1 MKLSRES
8 SVAKQAGRG
17 PKPSHDD
24 QTPSGPAPGAE
35 PRREALE
42 ETQALIQELR
52 STASELNES
61 RQALEE
67 LNLQLQRTN
76 LELQQKLHE
85 LQATNDDLNNL
96 LASSNIVTVFLDRG
110 LRIRRFTDA
119 AAALLRLQRSDI
131 GRAATDLKTIADDGD
146 LAADAQQVL
155 GRLQPV
161 GREVG
166 DRDGRCYER
175 RTAPYRTQDGRIE
188 GVVVTWHD
196 ITELKAA
203 ERALQTL
210 NSRLEARVAE
220 RTAELAQQQRLLQ
233 VMLRSVDEGV
243 VVVDRNG
250 HVLMENQAAIRIVG
264 YSARETGADGWC
276 EAVGTHA
283 ADGVTPLARD
293 ELPTRRALRGEE
305 VQATELVLHG
315 AAGDRNVV
323 VLVRAS
329 PLRDE
334 GGAITGA
341 IANFSDIT
349 ERKRSA
355 EIEARL
361 AALVRSARAAVLTW
375 ATDGRVV
382 DWNAGAERL
391 FGYSAEEICGR
402 DVAVLSMAGE
412 RREFGGGADAAQA
425 VYDRELVMRH
435 KNGQPVH
442 VAWTAAA
449 VRDSAGRV
457 VGAAG
462 IGADISDRARLER
475 QVAMMIDEQR
485 QQLGRDLHDSLGQ
498 QLTANGLLA
507 GTLKGRVES
516 NEPVADLIDKLERG
530 VDTAKAQLRAIVKGL
545 APVEIDASGLVFALD
560 ELAERTRRDH
570 AIDCR
575 LECPQPVPSL
585 DGFTANQLFLIARE
599 AVHNAVKHARPRSIV
614 IRLENVDG
622 VCLTVLDDG
631 IGIVRAED
639 HRGDDA
645 GLGLRIMRYRCRII
659 GGNLKVQRR
668 SEGGTLLSCG
678 LVASGGP
685 QGAATGRA

>member
-1 MKLSRES
+1 
-8 SVAKQAGRG
+8 VAKQQADRGQKQARDVEASNGR
-17 PKPSHDD
+17 
-24 QTPSGPAPGAE
+24 APGVESSRDAHE
-35 PRREALE
+35 EA
-42 ETQALIQELR
+42 QALTAELR
-52 STASELNES
+52 STASELSES

-67 LNLQLQRTN
+67 LNLALQRTN
-76 LELQQKLHE
+76 LELQQKLQE

-96 LASSNIVTVFLDRG
+96 LASSNIATVFLDRG
-110 LRIRRFTDA
+110 LRIMRFTSA
-119 AAALLRLQRSDI
+119 AAALLHLEAADS
-131 GRAATDLKTIADDGD
+131 GRAATDLATIARDGD
-146 LAADAQQVL
+146 LAADADEVL
-155 GRLQPV
+155 QRLHPV
-161 GREVG
+161 HRKVG

-175 RTAPYRTQDGRIE
+175 RTAPYRTQDDRIE

-203 ERALQTL
+203 ENLLQAL
-210 NSRLEARVAE
+210 NSELEARVAE
-220 RTAELAQQQRLLQ
+220 RTAELAQQKSDLAQQQHLLQ

-250 HVLMENQAAIRIVG
+250 DVLMENRAAIRIVG
-264 YSARETGADGWC
+264 YSARETGADRWC
-276 EAVGTHA
+276 EAVGAHA
-283 ADGVTPLARD
+283 ADGVTPLSLA
-293 ELPTRRALRGEE
+293 ELPTRRALNGEQ
-305 VQATELVLHG
+305 VHATELVLRG
-315 AAGDRNVV
+315 AARDRNVV

-329 PLRDE
+329 PLRNE

-349 ERKRSA
+349 ERKRTA
-355 EIEARL
+355 EVEARL

-402 DVAVLSMAGE
+402 DVALLSMAGE
-412 RREFGGGADAAQA
+412 RREFGGGSEAAQA

-435 KNGQPVH
+435 KNGNPVH
-442 VAWTAAA
+442 VAWTAAT

-507 GTLKGRVES
+507 GALKGRVEA
-516 NEPVADLIDKLERG
+516 NEPVIELIDKLERG
-530 VDTAKAQLRAIVKGL
+530 IDIAKAQLRAIVRGL
-545 APVEIDASGLVFALD
+545 APVEIDATGLVVALD
-560 ELAERTRRDH
+560 ELAEGTRHDH
-570 AIDCR
+570 AVDCSF
-575 LECPQPVPSL
+575 ECLQPIPSL
-585 DGFTANQLFLIARE
+585 DSFTANQLYLIARE

-614 IRLENVDG
+614 IRLENLDG

-631 IGIVRAED
+631 IGIVRAENF
-639 HRGDDA
+639 RGDS

-659 GGNLKVQRR
+659 GGNLKIQRR
-668 SEGGTLLSCG
+668 TEGGTLLSCG
-678 LVASGGP
+678 MVVSREPRGTP
-685 QGAATGRA
+685 VERA